1 MKVLRTPDKYFTNIK
16 GYPFDPIY
24 TDIFADDGTEIRIHH
39 IDEGL
44 HRYDVSLFQFHHLQK
59 YLYILDRKGNP

>member
-24 TDIFADDGTEIRIHH
+24 TDIYADDGTEIRIHH
-39 IDEGL
+39 IDEGPSA
-44 HRYDVSLFQFHHLQK
+44 VSYTHLTLPTTP
-59 YLYILDRKGNP
+59 YV